1 MESRA
6 WKRILL
12 LCFLLLLSVA
22 LYVALIG
29 TAPQPGDNIMPFLLD
44 WLICFLP
51 YIMACI
57 FVLATKPLTERWFW
71 VEMSILLFGA
81 LLFRLLLLPLPT
93 GLSLDAWRY
102 LWDAQ
107 VIVHGYSPYAYA
119 PGDKVLLPLR
129 NILLTNSRF
138 RNMPTKYPPGAELF
152 FVVGYWLSSTNLLGL
167 KGLFIACDM
176 VTCGALAWLLSKK
189 GLDARRV
196 IIYAWCPLPIVEFA
210 LEGHLDVL
218 VVMFTVLAVLSATIV
233 GTNGRRGRLIASTAS
248 AERSE
253 ARFNPSAPPAGCI
266 HQSTLSA
273 LTGFFIGMATLM
285 KLYPILLL
293 VVFFRGRNWILLLTC
308 FVTIFL
314 GYSPFFILGHGQVLS
329 VLLSFTGQQQ
339 SFESVIQRVIEW
351 NSSNLGLTTTAAVR
365 VADAIEILITGTVV
379 LVVFI
384 LRLRRHI
391 SIEAAT
397 LLLIGTI
404 LTCYSHLFPWYAA
417 ALLPWITVLARPL
430 RIHGRFS
437 GTGLAIAMVWY
448 FTCIVILSYM
458 LSQKAF
464 DTLSGWSLYYK
475 VSFGVVVI
483 GMGVAAFLAYRNH
496 HIKVKG

>member
-6 WKRILL
+6 WKHILL

-22 LYVALIG
+22 LYIVLIG
-29 TAPQPGDNIMPFLLD
+29 TAPRPGGNIMPFLLD

-51 YIMACI
+51 YFMACI
-57 FVLATKPLTERWFW
+57 FVLTTKPLTGRWFW
-71 VEMSILLFGA
+71 MEMSILLFGA

-102 LWDAQ
+102 LWDAH

-119 PGDKVLLPLR
+119 PGDKALLPLH

-210 LEGHLDVL
+210 IEGHLDVL
-218 VVMFTVLAVLSATIV
+218 VVMFTVLAVLSATII
-233 GTNGRRGRLIASTAS
+233 GTNGRGGGLIAPTTSGK
-248 AERSE
+248 RGE
-253 ARFNPSAPPAGCI
+253 ARFNPSPSLARSL
-266 HQSTLSA
+266 HQSSLSA

-293 VVFFRGRNWILLLTC
+293 VVFFRGRNWILLLAC

-314 GYSPFFILGHGQVLS
+314 GYFPFFILGHGQVLG

-339 SFESVIQRVIEW
+339 SFESVVQRVIEW
-351 NSSNLGLTTTAAVR
+351 NSSNLGLTTTSAAR

-379 LVVFI
+379 LIVFV

-417 ALLPWITVLARPL
+417 ALLPWIAVLARPL
-430 RIHGRFS
+430 RIHGRFIA
-437 GTGLAIAMVWY
+437 GGLAIAIAWY

-483 GMGVAAFLAYRNH
+483 GMGVAALLAYRNH
-496 HIKVKG
+496 HIKAKE

>member
-1 MESRA
+1 MRDTTDSA
-6 WKRILL
+6 KKKRILL

-22 LYVALIG
+22 LYVVLIG
-29 TAPQPGDNIMPFLLD
+29 TAPQPGGNIMPFLLA

-51 YIMACI
+51 YIGACI
-57 FVLATKPLTERWFW
+57 FVLATKPLTQCWFW

-102 LWDAQ
+102 LWDAH

-129 NILLTNSRF
+129 NILLTNSRY

-167 KGLFIACDM
+167 KVLFIACDM
-176 VTCGALAWLLSKK
+176 LTCGALAWLLSKK

-196 IIYAWCPLPIVEFA
+196 IIYAWCPLPIIEFA
-210 LEGHLDVL
+210 IEGHLDVL
-218 VVMFTVLAVLSATIV
+218 VVMFTVLAVLSATIF
-233 GTNGRRGRLIASTAS
+233 GTNGRRG
-248 AERSE
+248 
-253 ARFNPSAPPAGCI
+253 
-266 HQSTLSA
+266 QA
-273 LTGFFIGMATLM
+273 LTGFFIAMATLM

-314 GYSPFFILGHGQVLS
+314 GYIPFFILGHGQITA

-339 SFESVIQRVIEW
+339 SFASVLQREIEW
-351 NSSNLGLTTTAAVR
+351 NSPNLGLTAAAAAR
-365 VADAIEILITGTVV
+365 VADAIEILITGAVV

-384 LRLRRHI
+384 LRLRKHI

-417 ALLPWITVLARPL
+417 ALLPWIAVLARPL

-437 GTGLAIAMVWY
+437 SRGLAIAVAWY

-464 DTLSGWSLYYK
+464 DTLSDWSLYYK
-475 VSFGVVVI
+475 VSYGVVVI
-483 GMGVAAFLAYRNH
+483 GMGVAAFLAYRNY
-496 HIKVKG
+496 HIKLKE